1 MEHGRE
7 KKGVVSS
14 FSSRK
19 SHKDKITESKLDL
32 QETQGES
39 TRSWGR
45 KGKSQLA
52 LPKARL
58 TLPHLRRGVKKKSA
72 ALMQV
77 TLRGDRVPLN

>member
-19 SHKDKITESKLDL
+19 SHKDKITESKLGL
-32 QETQGES
+32 QETQGER

-45 KGKSQLA
+45 KVNPSWLCPRQG
-52 LPKARL
+52 
-58 TLPHLRRGVKKKSA
+58 
-72 ALMQV
+72 
-77 TLRGDRVPLN
+77 

>member
-7 KKGVVSS
+7 KKDMFSS
-14 FSSRK
+14 FLSRK
-19 SHKDKITESKLDL
+19 SHEDKITESKLDL

-39 TRSWGR
+39 ARSWGR
-45 KGKSQLA
+45 KGNPQLA

-58 TLPHLRRGVKKKSA
+58 TLPHLRRGGKKKSA

-77 TLRGDRVPLN
+77 TLRGDSVPLN